1 MKMFKKYFSLIISV
15 ILFSFF
21 ISSCE
26 WTKIEPV
33 SVMPENVSFATD
45 IIPIFNQSCNTSG
58 CHNSGGIHPDL
69 SEANAFNSLNGSDL
83 IDLSKPENSTLYKRM
98 TDVQNPMPISGI
110 LPESATNK
118 ILVWIQEGANDN

>member
-1 MKMFKKYFSLIISV
+1 MFKKYLSLIISV
-15 ILFSFF
+15 VLLNIF

-26 WTKIEPV
+26 WTKIEPIT
-33 SVMPENVSFATD
+33 VMPENVSFSND

-69 SEANAFNSLNGSDL
+69 SETGAFNSLDGSDL
-83 IDLSKPENSTLYKRM
+83 IDLNTPENSVLYIRM
-98 TDVQNPMPISGI
+98 TDTKNPMPVSGI

-118 ILVWIQEGANDN
+118 ILLWIQEGADNN